1 MHSKLLYV
9 YSFKLSSDRG
19 SAQLRERDDA
29 WWLHHPSEHRG
40 HHQLL
45 LSPQWPSIL
54 ARSRQVRSIALPGW
68 EWQAEE
74 DGRIHAVWF
83 GWVIRSLLSAKL
95 FVEYSNIFDVILV
108 SGRRKCMGDTL
119 AKAELFLV
127 ISTLLQTFRFSAD
140 DIDSLPDPK
149 EATMGVTLVPPT
161 YKLKAEKLWPNKNK
175 ILAAQQF
182 ESDPL

>member
-1 MHSKLLYV
+1 M
-9 YSFKLSSDRG
+9 
-19 SAQLRERDDA
+19 
-29 WWLHHPSEHRG
+29 
-40 HHQLL
+40 
-45 LSPQWPSIL
+45 
-54 ARSRQVRSIALPGW
+54 
-68 EWQAEE
+68 
-74 DGRIHAVWF
+74 
-83 GWVIRSLLSAKL
+83 SAKL

-161 YKLKAEKLWPNKNK
+161 YKLKAEKL
-175 ILAAQQF
+175 
-182 ESDPL
+182 